1 MATPANRTAT
11 ARERHH
17 ERPSMNQ
24 IAIQGDG
31 VAASCCAY
39 LLQKAGRAVT
49 LHPLDRPR
57 LPVILLGDHALAL
70 IRDIFQRSDLF
81 QDAPQIRKRMVAWG
95 ADSHVLALD
104 HSAVVVSEELVL
116 KELSPKLALNDSNT
130 APDWTIYASRP
141 LPTPVEEHPFGS
153 RMASAVPVN
162 LEASTDPA
170 ACWIESLEDGWLFLI
185 PNAPGTAW
193 LLAVGSAPSE
203 LLASSRVIREQIAG
217 AQPESG
223 KFPAYPR
230 IVSPLCGDGWLACGT
245 AAMAFDP
252 LCGDGTAHAIREAIL
267 ASAVIRAA
275 ANADVLAHYQARLTA
290 GFRRHLALCQ
300 GFYTSGGASPWW
312 RRELDSIQQGIAWC
326 DRRLA
331 AHGDFR
337 YQLRDFELHPLR

>member
-1 MATPANRTAT
+1 
-11 ARERHH
+11 
-17 ERPSMNQ
+17 MNQ

-39 LLQKAGRAVT
+39 LLGKAGLPVT

-57 LPVILLGDHALAL
+57 LPAILLGDHALAL
-70 IRDIFQRSDLF
+70 IRDIFGRADLF
-81 QDAPQIRKRMVAWG
+81 QDLPPIRKRMVAWG
-95 ADSHVLALD
+95 SGSSVLALD
-104 HSAVVVSEELVL
+104 HSAVVVSEELL
-116 KELSPKLALNDSNT
+116 LRELSLNLPRHDSNS

-141 LPTPVEEHPFGS
+141 LPAPVEEHAFGS
-153 RMASAVPVN
+153 RMASAVAVN
-162 LEASTDPA
+162 LKDSSDPA
-170 ACWIESLEDGWLFLI
+170 ACWIESLEAGWLFLI
-185 PNAPGTAW
+185 PNAPATAW
-193 LLAVGSAPSE
+193 MLAVGNAPSE
-203 LLASSRVIREQIAG
+203 LLAASRVIREQIAD
-217 AQPESG
+217 AHQESS

-230 IVSPLCGDGWLACGT
+230 IVSPLCAEGWLACGT

-267 ASAVIRAA
+267 AAAVIRAA
-275 ANADVLAHYQARLTA
+275 VNDDVLAHYQARLTA

-300 GFYTSGGASPWW
+300 GFYTSGGDGPWW

-326 DRRLA
+326 DRRLT

>member
-1 MATPANRTAT
+1 
-11 ARERHH
+11 
-17 ERPSMNQ
+17 MNQ

-39 LLQKAGRAVT
+39 LLGHAGLNVT

-57 LPVILLGDHALAL
+57 LPAILLGDHALAL

-81 QDAPQIRKRMVAWG
+81 QDAPKIRKRMVAWG
-95 ADSHVLALD
+95 PNSNVLAVD
-104 HSAVVVSEELVL
+104 HSAVVVSEELLL
-116 KELSPKLALNDSNT
+116 KELSPKLTLKDSNT
-130 APDWTIYASRP
+130 APDWTIFASRP
-141 LPTPVEEHPFGS
+141 LPAPVEEHPFGS
-153 RMASAVPVN
+153 RMASAAAVRLN
-162 LEASTDPA
+162 DSSDPR

-193 LLAVGSAPSE
+193 LLAVGNAPNQ
-203 LLASSRVIREQIAG
+203 LLAASRVIREEIAD
-217 AQPESG
+217 AQPAGG

-230 IVSPLCGDGWLACGT
+230 IVSPLCAEGWLACGT

-275 ANADVLAHYQARLTA
+275 VNDDVLAHYQARLTA

-300 GFYTSGGASPWW
+300 GFYTSGGDSPWW
-312 RRELDSIQQGIAWC
+312 RQELDSIQQGIAWC

-331 AHGDFR
+331 THGDFR

>member
-1 MATPANRTAT
+1 
-11 ARERHH
+11 
-17 ERPSMNQ
+17 MNQ

-39 LLQKAGRAVT
+39 LLGNAGLSVT

-57 LPVILLGDHALAL
+57 LPAILLGDHALAL
-70 IRDIFQRSDLF
+70 IRDIFGRADLF
-81 QDAPQIRKRMVAWG
+81 GDAPKIRKRMVAWG
-95 ADSHVLALD
+95 AGSNVLAVD
-104 HSAVVVSEELVL
+104 HSAVVVSEERLL
-116 KELSPKLALNDSNT
+116 KELSRDLTLKDSKT
-130 APDWTIYASRP
+130 AECTIYASRP
-141 LPTPVEEHPFGS
+141 LPAPVEEHPFGS
-153 RMASAVPVN
+153 RMASALAVR
-162 LEASTDPA
+162 LKASSDPA

-185 PNAPGTAW
+185 PNAPATAW
-193 LLAVGSAPSE
+193 LLAVGSAPTD
-203 LLASSRVIREQIAG
+203 LLAASKIIREQIAD
-217 AQPESG
+217 AHPESS

-230 IVSPLCGDGWLACGT
+230 IVSPLCAEGWLACGT

-252 LCGDGTAHAIREAIL
+252 LCGDGTGHAIREAIL

-275 ANADVLAHYQARLTA
+275 GKDDVLAHYDARLTA

-300 GFYTSGGASPWW
+300 GFYASGGDGPWW